1 MLLMLSLTSLIALV
15 GIQVIWIIR
24 AARMQEAQFNQSV
37 TLAMTRIIDN
47 LAMDEMLCARINHCL
62 VNDEPGSCA
71 MVMKNLAEWDNIK
84 SVIEE
89 DLNYYGINLDFEFDI
104 IKTGYLQE
112 ASVGRGFYLSG
123 SLEELLEKSGYKL
136 SIRFPGR
143 RDFIVAQMGSIFVV
157 SIILLVIVT
166 LSSLLIYRFYRRE
179 RDLSGNIVD
188 FVNGM
193 THAFKTPLTNISLA
207 NSMIAKSDITIKD
220 KKIISYTGIIKAEHR
235 KLKERVDALLK
246 TTFTETDQPSGHELI
261 DLSVVTR
268 DIADSFSVQLNN
280 SGGSITL
287 KEHDTGIYLYGN
299 PDLFYIALSNIIDN
313 SLKYS
318 RETAEIIID
327 TGKKAG
333 RVFIGIDD
341 NGSGVPQEYL
351 ADIFEKYFRV
361 DDDEKVNPEGFGL
374 GLYQVKKIITL
385 MGGSVSAKNSPA
397 GGLSINIELPLVTE
411 K

>member
-1 MLLMLSLTSLIALV
+1 
-15 GIQVIWIIR
+15 
-24 AARMQEAQFNQSV
+24 
-37 TLAMTRIIDN
+37 
-47 LAMDEMLCARINHCL
+47 
-62 VNDEPGSCA
+62 
-71 MVMKNLAEWDNIK
+71 K

-123 SLEELLEKSGYKL
+123 SLEELLERSGYKL

-361 DDDEKVNPEGFGL
+361 ADDEKVNPEGFGL